1 MASLTHLKKRLS
13 GIKSINQIT
22 AAMELVAATKMR
34 KAQEVALGT
43 RSYAWSALELLSH
56 IIKSLE
62 EHAPEGLSNIPLLM
76 KREIKKT
83 AIVVVT
89 SDKGLVGSFN
99 SSVLRRLEKF
109 LKEETNP
116 SNWGNVTFITIGQ
129 KGADY
134 VRKRGGTLYRTFT
147 NYSDL
152 ARLDEISE
160 LTSVIVNGYLDGT
173 WDEVLVFSA
182 NFISALRQ
190 EAIMRELL
198 PMDFK
203 RVKNSIREVVPET
216 GRYSDLKREMLESSE
231 GRPFDYVIEPS
242 PRIALEKLLP
252 HLLRIQVYT
261 IMLEANA
268 SEHSARRVAM
278 KNASDNAGELINN
291 LTLLYNRSRQE
302 LITKELTEITSTV
315 AAINPT
321 GN

>member
-43 RSYAWSALELLSH
+43 RAYAWSALELLGN
-56 IIKSLE
+56 IIRSLE
-62 EHAPEGLSNIPLLM
+62 EHAPEGLFNIPLLTR
-76 KREIKKT
+76 RELKKT

-99 SSVLRRLEKF
+99 NSVLRRLENF
-109 LKEETNP
+109 LKQDTNP
-116 SNWGNVTFITIGQ
+116 KNWENVTFIAIGQ

-134 VRKRGGTLYRTFT
+134 VKKRGGKLHRVFT
-147 NYSDL
+147 NYSDVM
-152 ARLDEISE
+152 RLDEINE
-160 LTSVIVNGYLDGT
+160 LASVIVDGYLDET

-198 PMDFK
+198 PMDFE
-203 RVKNSIREVVPET
+203 RVKNSIREIIPET
-216 GRYSDLKREMLESSE
+216 GRYSDLRREMLEKSE
-231 GRPFDYVIEPS
+231 ARPLDYVIEPS

-252 HLLRIQVYT
+252 HLLRIQIYD

-278 KNASDNAGELINN
+278 KNASDNAGELINT

>member
-1 MASLTHLKKRLS
+1 MASLTHLKKRIG

-34 KAQEVALGT
+34 KAQEIALGT
-43 RSYAWSALELLSH
+43 RAYAWSALELLSH

-62 EHAPEGLSNIPLLM
+62 EHAPEGLFNIPLLTR
-76 KREIKKT
+76 REVKKT
-83 AIVVVT
+83 VIVVVT

-99 SSVLRRLEKF
+99 GSVLRRLEKF

-116 SNWGNVTFITIGQ
+116 KNWENVAFIAIGQ

-134 VRKRGGTLYRTFT
+134 VKKRGGKLHRVFT
-147 NYSDL
+147 NYSDII
-152 ARLDEISE
+152 RLDEINE
-160 LTSVIVNGYLDGT
+160 FASVVVDGYLDAT

-190 EAIMRELL
+190 EAVMRELL
-198 PMDFK
+198 PMDFE
-203 RVKNSIREVVPET
+203 RVKNSIREVIPET
-216 GRYSDLKREMLESSE
+216 GRYSDLKREILERSE

-242 PRIALEKLLP
+242 PRVALEKLLP
-252 HLLRIQVYT
+252 HLLRIQIYD

-278 KNASDNAGELINN
+278 KNASDNAGELIGD